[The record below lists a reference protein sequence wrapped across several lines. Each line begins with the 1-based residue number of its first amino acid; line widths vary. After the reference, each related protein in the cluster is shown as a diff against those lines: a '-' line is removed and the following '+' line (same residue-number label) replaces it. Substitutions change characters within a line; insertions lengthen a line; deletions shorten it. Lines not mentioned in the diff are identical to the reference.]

1 MARIKKQTLKK
12 RPDGRYC
19 CTYHGKFFYGRT
31 SDEALAA
38 REEYKRREAAGEFAP
53 ENTRLSAY
61 GARWLQA
68 YKSHL
73 TTAPYNQHVRMI
85 EKFIDTIGD
94 IRLRDVTPTDIARF
108 FRSFDGYSASTIHD
122 ARDTVRGIFRAAL
135 ADGLIDR
142 DPTFAVPIPKGTK
155 GTHRAIT
162 EQERELILKTP
173 HRLRPAVMTM
183 LYAGLRRGEVLS
195 LRVDRDVD
203 FSARTIT
210 VREAVRFNSV
220 GHPVLVDPKTEAG
233 IRTIPLLDILADS
246 LRDLHGLVCPSARGA
261 LMTESA
267 WSRAWESYLYAL
279 AVALN
284 GFPRRGHPDFVPVQL
299 RAHDLR
305 HSYCT
310 MLYDAGVDLKTAML
324 WMGHADQTMTMR
336 VYTHLS
342 ENRRISAEKMLRN
355 AVDSPVYGQNHSQDP
370 DASSETQ

>member
-1 MARIKKQTLKK
+1 MARVKKQVLKK

-19 CTYHGKFFYGRT
+19 CTYHGRFFYGRT

-53 ENTRLSAY
+53 ENTRISAY

-85 EKFIDTIGD
+85 ERLIAQVGD
-94 IRLRDVTPTDIARF
+94 LRLRDVTPSDIALF
-108 FRSFDGYSASTIHD
+108 FRSFDGYSSSTIHD
-122 ARDTVRGIFRAAL
+122 ARDTVRGLFRAAL

-142 DPTFAVPIPKGTK
+142 DPTFAVPVPKGTR

-162 EQERELILKTP
+162 PQERELILKTD
-173 HRLRPAVMTM
+173 HRLRPAVMVM
-183 LYAGLRRGEVLS
+183 LYAGLRRGEVLA
-195 LRVDRDVD
+195 LDLDRDVD
-203 FSARTIT
+203 PAARTIT
-210 VREAVRFNSV
+210 VRSAVRFNSV
-220 GHPVLVDPKTEAG
+220 GHPVIVDPKTEAG
-233 IRTIPLLDILADS
+233 IRTIPLLDILADA
-246 LRDLHGLVCPSARGA
+246 LRDLHGLVCPSSRGA

-279 AVALN
+279 SLARN
-284 GFPRRGHPDFVPVQL
+284 GFPRRKHPEFVPVRL

-342 ENRRISAEKMLRN
+342 ENRREQAEKMLRN
-355 AVDSPVYGQNHSQDP
+355 AIDSPVNSPNHSQP
-370 DASSETQ
+370 SDASSETQ